1 MPSALIVEDS
11 DSSRELFSEWLKQL
25 GFGTIETGG
34 TLAGAQALLKERSFD
49 LVLLDLQLPDG
60 SGLELLKQLEDY
72 PDAEVVVITGHGTID
87 SAIDAMRGGAI
98 DYLTKPVDMRRL
110 QKIVT
115 KSVRALA
122 LRSEVATLR
131 GEIGRASCRERV

>member
-1 MPSALIVEDS
+1 PDS
-11 DSSRELFSEWLKQL
+11 E
-25 GFGTIETGG
+25 I
-34 TLAGAQALLKERSFD
+34 
-49 LVLLDLQLPDG
+49 
-60 SGLELLKQLEDY
+60 
-72 PDAEVVVITGHGTID
+72 VVITGHGTID

-98 DYLTKPVDMRRL
+98 DYLTKPVDLRRL

-131 GEIGRASCRERV
+131 GELRRMGRFGDMVGASDAMQETYDLIVRVAPTSSTVLVVGETGTGKELIAETIHKLSR